1 MYHNLLESLLISFAF
16 FFFLNPDEEADE
28 DAVAS
33 AAGNFQQLNLHEEE
47 AQHNA
52 QEENPAVI
60 IPDHLQVS
68 NADCAH
74 LSFGSFSSGAFS
86 GMFQQK
92 ALETHLEVSPTVEE
106 PSTVDQPDNRYI
118 VLFAEVLLHFWLYQI
133 CLMIFLYDFKY
144 ENL

>member
-1 MYHNLLESLLISFAF
+1 MCTIIIGNIIDLFCLF
-16 FFFLNPDEEADE
+16 FKKKNSDEEVEE

-47 AQHNA
+47 AQA

-92 ALETHLEVSPTVEE
+92 ALEAHLEVSPAVEE

-118 VLFAEVLLHFWLYQI
+118 VLFLLKY
-133 CLMIFLYDFKY
+133 CIFCCTRFA
-144 ENL
+144 

>member
-1 MYHNLLESLLISFAF
+1 MMHN
-16 FFFLNPDEEADE
+16 
-28 DAVAS
+28 
-33 AAGNFQQLNLHEEE
+33 
-47 AQHNA
+47 NA

-92 ALETHLEVSPTVEE
+92 TLEHLPEVAPTVEE
-106 PSTVDQPDNRYI
+106 PSTVEQPDNRYKVLAAEI
-118 VLFAEVLLHFWLYQI
+118 VLHFLFFWVYFVKLD
-133 CLMIFLYDFKY
+133 L
-144 ENL
+144 N